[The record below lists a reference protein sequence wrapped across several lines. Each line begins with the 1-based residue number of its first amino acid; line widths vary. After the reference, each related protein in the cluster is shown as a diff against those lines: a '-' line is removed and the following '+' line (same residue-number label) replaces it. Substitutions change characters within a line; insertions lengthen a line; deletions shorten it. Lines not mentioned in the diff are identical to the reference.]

1 MTHARRAQG
10 DTARGPEMHLA
21 PHPAPC
27 SDRDVAPARV
37 PRTRRLARTGAAT
50 LAALAGAVGLGAVLA
65 PTPATAAPGARTAGL
80 ASIHP
85 TLASTGRW
93 PGHPDRYLVRHR
105 VRRGET
111 ATSLAVRYHAWTDE
125 LVRLNHL
132 GRSRAVYV
140 GQVLTIPVVVSA
152 YRRATGHHPASGP
165 PPRAHHHTH
174 HRAHHR
180 GSHGWRHADLSRPQ
194 VAGVVRRTARRHAVP
209 SSLALAIAWQES
221 GWQQRRISSTGAIG
235 VMQVMPDTGRW
246 MRQYAGRPLHLRDTH
261 DNVLAGVLTLRV
273 LRASTKHDRNAI
285 GAYYQGLGAVRAHGL
300 YRDTLAY
307 VRSVRAIQSRIV
319 RTGSA
324 Y

>member
-1 MTHARRAQG
+1 MTHARHPQD
-10 DTARGPEMHLA
+10 DTATA
-21 PHPAPC
+21 PTRRP
-27 SDRDVAPARV
+27 
-37 PRTRRLARTGAAT
+37 RRLARTGAAA
-50 LAALAGAVGLGAVLA
+50 LATLAGAVGLGTVLA
-65 PTPATAAPGARTAGL
+65 PTPATAAPGARASGL
-80 ASIHP
+80 AAVHP

-93 PGHPDRYLVRHR
+93 PGHPDRYLMRHR

-140 GQVLTIPVVVSA
+140 GQVITIPVVVSA
-152 YRRATGHHPASGP
+152 YRRATGHHPSSGST
-165 PPRAHHHTH
+165 PRAP
-174 HRAHHR
+174 HR
-180 GSHGWRHADLSRPQ
+180 GSHGWRHADLSRTQ

-246 MRQYAGRPLHLRDTH
+246 MRQYAGRPLRLRDTH

-300 YRDTLAY
+300 YRDTKAY